1 MDAFAS
7 VLLTEKKKED
17 DMGELK
23 NLNLKLADL
32 PKRRMVRLLISE
44 LFAPSESNLKYVIMF
59 LGKIF
64 LKQFLAL

>member
-7 VLLTEKKKED
+7 VLLMEKKKED

-32 PKRRMVRLLISE
+32 PKRPMVRLLISE